1 MSNDTTQTERA
12 RFSPAFWVIVAII
25 LCGVVLVVAVPHSS
39 RIICKVRHIDIET
52 SNILAALKLYR
63 AEFGVFP
70 GPDSV
75 TILRALRGQ
84 NDRGMSF
91 LDCRASSLYQTGELL
106 DPWGTPYMFYR
117 SGDEIATRSAG
128 PNRRFEGSVDPNCD
142 DYFR

>member
-1 MSNDTTQTERA
+1 MISDTILTKRA
-12 RFSPAFWVIVAII
+12 RFSPVFWVAGAII
-25 LCGVVLVVAVPHSS
+25 CGVALLVGAYPYGI
-39 RIICKVRHIDIET
+39 RPICKVRPIDVET

-63 AEFGVFP
+63 AEFGAFP

-91 LDCRASSLYQTGELL
+91 FDCRASSVSQTGELL

-117 SGDEIATRSAG
+117 SGDEIVIRSAG

-142 DYFR
+142 DNFR